1 MHESNRRTQTRQR
14 ETFFSPAKSLRVFPA
29 AAAAVA
35 LRFFFACIAFFL
47 LLLCSWKNPHSLAH
61 REQLYLALTH
71 RCCNPAGARDKKAEV
86 IFATFIH
93 RQSCRRGRQGEPKKL
108 LLFTTLS
115 TCGHNSSLSSTLLHL
130 SDGDV
135 YCLSLPPFSSCVP
148 FSAFGSD
155 RLCAAGRRT
164 LHTHAFKKATLP
176 SFLLV
181 IFSLSPMVTFLNLLH
196 AL

>member
-1 MHESNRRTQTRQR
+1 M
-14 ETFFSPAKSLRVFPA
+14 RV
-29 AAAAVA
+29 VG
-35 LRFFFACIAFFL
+35 I
-47 LLLCSWKNPHSLAH
+47 
-61 REQLYLALTH
+61 LYLALTH
-71 RCCNPAGARDKKAEV
+71 TVVVTRRARETKKQKSYSPLLYTVNHAGEDDRESQKSCC
-86 IFATFIH
+86 F
-93 RQSCRRGRQGEPKKL
+93 L
-108 LLFTTLS
+108 LRSVHAAITPLS
-115 TCGHNSSLSSTLLHL
+115 PSTLLHL

-135 YCLSLPPFSSCVP
+135 YYCLSLPPFSSCVP